1 MMSRGS
7 IAVAAAAAE
16 SRIETLK
23 THLLYDRV
31 NPTIKV
37 IHKGPNEFTDLYS
50 ASRPKDRN

>member
-1 MMSRGS
+1 M
-7 IAVAAAAAE
+7 AAAAAE
-16 SRIETLK
+16 SLIETLK